1 MRGNGLSADSYV
13 AVADLDPGTADAL
26 LAALRDRGVAAYA
39 AASPEPVPEGDT
51 DRLYVDVAAVE
62 QARALITVELS
73 GSGPADDRIERLE
86 IVDDGGLS
94 LVGDDLDGT
103 SDGGYGRDD
112 ADEDDTLRGI
122 DLAAEFAAIVAGFH
136 TAGPPDHP
144 WPDVEDVPHNRRRTD
159 TGHLPTDRSVSGRAQ
174 PSPPPDADPASP
186 TDVVSSDDPVRGREG
201 RDQADRSHDERGR
214 AERAWGDRTRGAQD
228 DGTPPAGDSPIGWE
242 DLLRPLP
249 VPEPEPEPGYVPPP
263 PPPLPKASLGTRV
276 AWAAVVGGPAL
287 LFIAVLLG
295 WHLADWVLLAAAVSF
310 LGGFVALVARL
321 GEGPDDPDDDGA
333 VV

>member
-1 MRGNGLSADSYV
+1 MRGNGLSADAYV

-26 LAALRDRGVAAYA
+26 LVALRDRGVAAYA
-39 AASPEPVPEGDT
+39 AASPEPVLDADT

-73 GSGPADDRIERLE
+73 GGGPAEDRIERLE
-86 IVDDGGLS
+86 IIDDGLGI
-94 LVGDDLDGT
+94 LDG
-103 SDGGYGRDD
+103 DEGPAGAG
-112 ADEDDTLRGI
+112 AAEDDTLDGI
-122 DLAAEFAAIVAGFH
+122 DLDAEFAAIVAGFH
-136 TAGPPDHP
+136 TAAPTDHP

-159 TGHLPTDRSVSGRAQ
+159 PGHPAPDRSVSGRGHR
-174 PSPPPDADPASP
+174 PTGPDVEPGSSP
-186 TDVVSSDDPVRGREG
+186 DVVSSDDPVRSRDDRAREQ
-201 RDQADRSHDERGR
+201 RDRDERSRPDRGR
-214 AERAWGDRTRGAQD
+214 HAKGASDETAEPGA
-228 DGTPPAGDSPIGWE
+228 SIGWE

-263 PPPLPKASLGTRV
+263 PPPLPKASMGTRL
-276 AWAAVVGGPAL
+276 AWAAVVAGPAL

>member
-1 MRGNGLSADSYV
+1 MRGNGLSADAYV

-62 QARALITVELS
+62 QARALITVQLS

-86 IVDDGGLS
+86 IIDDGGLS
-94 LVGDDLDGT
+94 LVDDDLDG
-103 SDGGYGRDD
+103 DGRFSSAGRD
-112 ADEDDTLRGI
+112 ADDDTLDGV

-136 TAGPPDHP
+136 TAAPTDHP

-159 TGHLPTDRSVSGRAQ
+159 PGHQPTDRSASGRAHRPA
-174 PSPPPDADPASP
+174 PSDGEPGGP
-186 TDVVSSDDPVRGREG
+186 DVVSSDDPGWRR
-201 RDQADRSHDERGR
+201 DERGR
-214 AERAWGDRTRGAQD
+214 RPPGDGAD
-228 DGTPPAGDSPIGWE
+228 PAPGSPIGWE

-249 VPEPEPEPGYVPPP
+249 APEPEPEPGYVPPP
-263 PPPLPKASLGTRV
+263 PPPLPHASLGTRV

-310 LGGFVALVARL
+310 LGGFVALVSRL